1 MPAPSL
7 ITLINPLRF
16 IYTGVPNRKTPPA
29 TPRPIHHCHPPPLTM
44 ASITKTYLLPAIFL
58 NPVLILHT
66 FNTILSRMPTT
77 LAASSSPSQSI
88 PFYGPSATQPYFNVH
103 DNDNLCWTYTFFMVG
118 VQLVAFGRVS
128 GIRNEDR
135 RVKAQQKREAE
146 EMRKALDTEEETEEE
161 MA

>member
-1 MPAPSL
+1 
-7 ITLINPLRF
+7 
-16 IYTGVPNRKTPPA
+16 
-29 TPRPIHHCHPPPLTM
+29 
-44 ASITKTYLLPAIFL
+44 
-58 NPVLILHT
+58 
-66 FNTILSRMPTT
+66 
-77 LAASSSPSQSI
+77 
-88 PFYGPSATQPYFNVH
+88 
-103 DNDNLCWTYTFFMVG
+103 MVG